1 MPILTISEHLEL
13 YQTLKN
19 QFVSPYT
26 NMDVTMEILL
36 HKRVIDTGL
45 IQNIKKK
52 PVIAFYTTT
61 DRTEIPK
68 KDWTQQMK
76 KAAADYAKQYP
87 IVDAGK
93 TYSTFGKVIFSTAII
108 GVVGAFA
115 LVFYLFM
122 FSNPQTKMNIEEFV
136 SLPNKGDKY
145 YGFINQTLDEK
156 KTPFLAHGWIKVI
169 AINPVDSTCTY
180 VTSKGVGELTF
191 DTLEADHNNFSNM
204 EIKGKFKADKRAQKI
219 SLISSDKRW
228 RFESQVIS
236 NKTKNYK
243 ITAQ

>member
-1 MPILTISEHLEL
+1 MPILTISEHLEH
-13 YQTLKN
+13 YQTLKS
-19 QFVSPYT
+19 QFISPYT
-26 NMDVTMEILL
+26 NMEVMMEVRL
-36 HKRVIDTGL
+36 HKKVINTGL
-45 IQNIKKK
+45 VQNIQKK

-61 DRTEIPK
+61 DRTEISK
-68 KDWTQQMK
+68 KKWTQQMK

-93 TYSTFGKVIFSTAII
+93 TYSTFGKIIFSTTII
-108 GVVGAFA
+108 GVIGALA

-122 FSNPQTKMNIEEFV
+122 FSNPQAKMNIEEFV

-169 AINPVDSTCTY
+169 AVNPIDSTCTY
-180 VTSKGVGELTF
+180 VTGEEVGALTF
-191 DTLEADHNNFSNM
+191 ETLEADHSNFSNTQ
-204 EIKGKFKADKRAQKI
+204 IKGKFKADKRAQKI
-219 SLISSDKRW
+219 SLISADKRW

-243 ITAQ
+243 ITAE